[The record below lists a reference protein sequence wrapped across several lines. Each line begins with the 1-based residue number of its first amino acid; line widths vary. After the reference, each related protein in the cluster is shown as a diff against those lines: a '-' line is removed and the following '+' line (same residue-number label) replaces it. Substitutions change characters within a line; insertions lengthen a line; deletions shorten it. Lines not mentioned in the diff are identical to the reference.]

1 MIIEGT
7 YTLQAQPEAVCH
19 CLMDEQALR
28 RAIPGVERLEK
39 LDEQSISITARLDQ
53 EPTLGLFRGTITI
66 TEQQYPYQ
74 YALVYEGETKHTMY
88 SGEGTVHLSE
98 QGENTVVNYKGTL
111 NAGKTRPQQSSA
123 LIKGAV
129 KHRLQQF
136 FTTLAEILRTTQPAS
151 IDMVEYMQV
160 TSTFEQPG
168 EQLLILPSAAQP
180 TLLHALVH
188 SLGLGEGDALREEL
202 WVNRLKLLG
211 TFAGFLFLVWV
222 GTRLPRKQSR

>member
-7 YTLQAQPEAVCH
+7 YTLQATPEAVGQ

-28 RAIPGVERLEK
+28 RAIAGVERLER
-39 LDEQSISITARLDQ
+39 LDEQRICITIHTSEESL
-53 EPTLGLFRGTITI
+53 PGSFRGKITI
-66 TEQQYPYQ
+66 TEQEYPYQ
-74 YALVYEGETKHTMY
+74 YALVYEGEEKHTTY

-98 QGENTVVNYKGTL
+98 QGENTVVTYKGAL
-111 NAGKTRPQQSSA
+111 NAGKSRPQQSSA

-129 KHRLQQF
+129 KHQLQQF
-136 FTTLAEILRTTQPAS
+136 FTTMAEILRTAQPAS
-151 IDMVEYMQV
+151 VDMVEYMQV
-160 TSTFEQPG
+160 TTTYEQPG

-188 SLGLGEGDALREEL
+188 SLGLGEGDPLREEL
-202 WVNRLKLLG
+202 WVNRLKLWG

-222 GTRLPRKQSR
+222 GTRLPRKRGR

>member
-7 YTLQAQPEAVCH
+7 YTLQATPEAVCQ
-19 CLMDEQALR
+19 CLMDEQALW
-28 RAIPGVERLEK
+28 RAIAGVERLERI
-39 LDEQSISITARLDQ
+39 DEQRICIAIHTSEESL
-53 EPTLGLFRGTITI
+53 PGSFRGTITI
-66 TEQQYPYQ
+66 TEQLYPYQ
-74 YALVYEGETKHTMY
+74 YALVYEGEEKHTTF

-98 QGENTVVNYKGTL
+98 QGENTVVTYKGTL
-111 NAGKTRPQQSSA
+111 NAGKSRPQQSSA

-129 KHRLQQF
+129 KHQLQQF
-136 FTTLAEILRTTQPAS
+136 FTTMAEILRTTQPAS

-160 TSTFEQPG
+160 TTTFEQPG
-168 EQLLILPSAAQP
+168 EQLLILPSATEP

-188 SLGLGEGDALREEL
+188 SLGLGKGDLLREEL

-211 TFAGFLFLVWV
+211 TFVGFLFLVWV